1 MKKSILSALVS
12 ILGVIVFALVWNL
25 TSGALSTVGAVL
37 TLCAGVI
44 FVVSVNRS
52 SHTADEDA
60 SSKPAADRCL

>member
-44 FVVSVNRS
+44 FVVSVNRI
-52 SHTADEDA
+52 
-60 SSKPAADRCL
+60 PCG